1 VHKGITLPEVK
12 CGNCGA
18 NLDLARIKHGGKYCC
33 DSCRDAAK
41 QKRRIATHERTTTSA
56 VAATMNHPPIP
67 IPRPMT
73 APASPVVSSP
83 ASHPVTDD
91 ENAGTSSGEVV
102 VKSCPLCHRTI
113 KPKQLSSLPYCS
125 SECAER
131 ANVIAQIAQSLN
143 PESKKYQAHQA
154 ALDELQAKY
163 DRLWQDYELMRSQR
177 DAAVRDAELASGFAM
192 QLVHDS
198 ALPVP
203 NEVIDFLQA
212 LHQPSD
218 AEVAAWQ

>member
-1 VHKGITLPEVK
+1 VRKGITLPEVK

-18 NLDLARIKHGGKYCC
+18 NLDLARIKQGGKYCC
-33 DSCRDAAK
+33 DSCRDVAK
-41 QKRRIATHERTTTSA
+41 QKRRTATHDRTATGTMT
-56 VAATMNHPPIP
+56 ATMNHQPKPM
-67 IPRPMT
+67 PRPRT

-83 ASHPVTDD
+83 PNTTVAND
-91 ENAGTSSGEVV
+91 ESVDVVSGEIA

-113 KPKQLSSLPYCS
+113 KPKQQASLPYCS

-131 ANVIAQIAQSLN
+131 ANVITQVAQSLN
-143 PESKKYQAHQA
+143 PKSKKYQAHQA
-154 ALDELQAKY
+154 ALNELQAKY

-203 NEVIDFLQA
+203 NEVVDFLQA